1 MLLNS
6 YFLQIGPHGNTVL
19 LSNSAR
25 DMQQVLLAG
34 GPYPADGLVSS
45 LEMCARRSGASLPAI
60 GQLTFDHLAPLQK
73 FVNEHCSAS
82 KEDAWIYYAVVSVPA
97 NVLSHDDEPLGPNVK
112 GPLMVSLHI
121 TTIFVITQKFTVLFV
136 NNSIAVFRLLV
147 INRINPG

>member
-1 MLLNS
+1 M
-6 YFLQIGPHGNTVL
+6 L

-82 KEDAWIYYAVVSVPA
+82 KVNICKQMKSGKKS
-97 NVLSHDDEPLGPNVK
+97 NGDDLFFRMTLGF
-112 GPLMVSLHI
+112 
-121 TTIFVITQKFTVLFV
+121 TTRWFLCPQTH
-136 NNSIAVFRLLV
+136 
-147 INRINPG
+147 